1 MNDSVRPVIVWFRN
15 DLRTG
20 DNPALAKAVA
30 TGKPIIPLYVLEDGS
45 EGLRPLGSASKYWLH
60 GSLLSLQTSLCALG
74 SELTLKHG
82 SARQAIKA
90 VISETGAD
98 QIVWNR
104 RYDGP
109 EIALDT
115 AIKSELVEAGVDVAS
130 FNGNLLT
137 EPWERQTKSGTPYRV
152 FTPFWKSIA
161 AGLPPRLPLAAP
173 ETLMSFPDHSGS
185 CALEA
190 LNLLPTVNWANGFS
204 EIASPGEDNAIT
216 ALSVFL
222 EAGHADYGAARDIPS
237 LFATSR
243 LSAHLRFGEI
253 TPIQIW
259 HAVKMAEGAGTMN
272 QSSTQK
278 FLSEIAWREFSYH
291 LLFHNP
297 NLATENYN
305 PAFDNFPW
313 QFDQEAIEAWKA
325 GRTGYPIVDAGMRQL
340 WRTGWMHN
348 RVRMVTASFLIKH
361 LQIDW
366 RHGEKW
372 FWDTLTD
379 ADCANNPAGW
389 QWVAGSGADASPYFR
404 IFNPILQGEKFD
416 PDGDYVRH
424 WVPEL
429 AKIENKWLHKPWQA
443 PSAVR
448 ELAGITLGETYP
460 APIVN
465 HAEARQSA
473 LAAFKSMRSRPAGD
487 RADPEGRK
495 LNTGLKDRHSVPHHY

>member
-1 MNDSVRPVIVWFRN
+1 MNDSARPVIVWFRN

-20 DNPALAKAVA
+20 DNPALAAAVA
-30 TGKPIIPLYVLEDGS
+30 TGKPIVALYVLEDS
-45 EGLRPLGSASKYWLH
+45 SDGLRPLGSASKYWLH
-60 GSLLSLQTSLCALG
+60 KSLLALNTSLRALG
-74 SELTLKHG
+74 SELIFKSGNT
-82 SARQAIKA
+82 RQAINET
-90 VISETGAD
+90 VSETGAD

-115 AIKSELVEAGVDVAS
+115 AIKADLVKSGIDVGS
-130 FNGNLLT
+130 FNGNLLA
-137 EPWERQTKSGTPYRV
+137 EPWERQTKSGTPFRV

-161 AGLPPRLPLAAP
+161 SGPVPRMPLPAP
-173 ETLMSFPDHSGS
+173 EFITSFPDHVGS
-185 CALEA
+185 RTLES
-190 LNLLPTVNWANGFS
+190 LDLLPTPNWADGFS
-204 EIASPGEDNAIT
+204 EIASPGENNARV
-216 ALSVFL
+216 ALSLFL

-253 TPIQIW
+253 SPFQIW
-259 HAVKMAEGAGTMN
+259 HAVKMAEGAETI
-272 QSSTQK
+272 SSSSAQK

-297 NLATENYN
+297 KLATENYN
-305 PAFDNFPW
+305 QAFDNFPW
-313 QFDQEAIEAWKA
+313 QFDQDAFDAWTT

-348 RVRMVTASFLIKH
+348 RVRMITASFLIKH

-416 PDGDYVRH
+416 PDGHYVRQ

-429 AKIENKWLHKPWQA
+429 ASMENKWLHKPWQA
-443 PSAVR
+443 PTEVLEQARIV
-448 ELAGITLGETYP
+448 LGKSYP
-460 APIVN
+460 LPLVD

-473 LAAFKSMRSRPAGD
+473 LAAFKSIRSRPPEPESG
-487 RADPEGRK
+487 PEGRK
-495 LNTGLKDRHSVPHHY
+495 IRIGTKRRQPVPHHH